1 MSVLL
6 RAITS
11 RTLDT
16 VAETGQEDLQELVTI
31 AGTQLGSKIDT
42 GEWVYSFSDMVKRL
56 WDTTKESLRTFGL
69 TNIPSVVNN
78 VGTQNN
84 KFFVATG
91 ENVDLKPQAL
101 LDELMN
107 SGEKCNLDE
116 VIVVT
121 KTTDGM
127 LLWLEQGN
135 TKTGLTHI
143 QGRHSGDFAS
153 QGVDDI
159 PQLINEILK
168 TDPIQ
173 KGQNQKGLYAD
184 YVLNGNTYR
193 LAYGTNGYIVSFY
206 PID

>member
-1 MSVLL
+1 MAVGSES
-6 RAITS
+6 A
-11 RTLDT
+11 
-16 VAETGQEDLQELVTI
+16 TI
-31 AGTQLGSKIDT
+31 GGTQLGSKIDT
-42 GEWVYSFSDMVKRL
+42 GEWVYSFADMVKRL
-56 WDTTKESLRTFGL
+56 WDTTKESLLTFGL